1 MSDLTHPL
9 SDEEREELIDLYEGL
24 RVTDVVDGLDY
35 NGYHNVGQ
43 VTEEIGPLYRDM
55 DSFSHRCVGFAN
67 TVRYLPTNRARE
79 LPHPD
84 ELDNDTF
91 AEWEG
96 QWYHELAGGPED
108 VREHDVVVLEAT
120 GIDVGNIGSDNAF
133 GWYNDGAV
141 GVVTNGGVRD
151 TDEIIKQDI
160 PTYYKTISQP
170 IIPGRDE
177 FEAAGVPVNLD
188 GTRVEP
194 GDVVVA
200 DGDGVVVVPLSV
212 AREVGEAA
220 DRIQKEDQERRREH
234 YEEAG
239 LDPDFTLE

>member
-1 MSDLTHPL
+1 VSELTHPL
-9 SDEEREELIDLYEGL
+9 SDEEREELIDRYEGL

-35 NGYHNVGQ
+35 NGYHDIGQ
-43 VTEEIGPLYRDM
+43 VTEEIGPLFRD
-55 DSFSHRCVGFAN
+55 SEAFSHRFVGFAN
-67 TVRYLPTNRARE
+67 TVRYLPTNTPRE
-79 LPHPD
+79 LPPPS

-96 QWYHELAGGPED
+96 EWYNDLAGGPED
-108 VREHDVVVLEAT
+108 VREHDVVVMEAT

-133 GWYNDGAV
+133 GWYNDGAK

-151 TDEIIKQDI
+151 TDEIVKQGI
-160 PTYYKTISQP
+160 PTYYKTISKP

-177 FEAAGVPVNLD
+177 FEANGVPVNLD
-188 GTRVEP
+188 GTRIEP

-200 DGDGVVVVPLSV
+200 DGDGVVVVPLDV

-220 DRIQKEDQERRREH
+220 ARIQREDQERRRAH